1 MRSTAYGM
9 DPLAK
14 LWRTL
19 VHALGRCVITVAEW
33 RLNRLAERQLADAS
47 DRIADD
53 IGWQRGNIALAV
65 RRRRVF
71 QLQALTNAAVVSAR
85 LRGWLPKRPAWFDH
99 QTVIGLTFAVKT
111 FAAALAALYIAF
123 WAGLEDPRWS
133 FLTVFIVSQP
143 DSGLV
148 LAKGFYRILGTIA
161 GLLVSIALVFGL
173 AQYGDLF
180 VAALAIWICF
190 CNVAAR
196 AVRNFASYGFQLAG
210 YTVAIIGIPAAL
222 NPAGAY
228 PLVVARFT
236 EIVLGIICATV
247 FSRLILVRELSP
259 NLVELVRAL
268 TRRADSF
275 ATALLDPNTDRERV
289 TAERTEL
296 AKAYL
301 DVQAMQELTYF
312 ESAEARVLDQPLR
325 RLTQAAV
332 DLCAVAE
339 AAASHRDSP
348 PLGIESSH
356 TAESSPDD
364 APNVSALVRAAD
376 ELDLE
381 RARAQLRESM
391 EAFDRGEELPGP
403 NIAGGL
409 WSDPVPAVLTGIR
422 SALAVVIA
430 SAIWFATAWPT
441 GATAAIVAAVVC
453 TLMAGL
459 EHPDKISMA
468 GAAVVIVA
476 ATPIFATVFY
486 LMPLAVDFP
495 SMAVALAPLL
505 LTCGFIM
512 AQPSIGPIG
521 MLGAVYFTFASNIDN
536 VMTYDAAAF
545 LNSSL
550 AILVG
555 SGIAVVLFS
564 TFFPETPA
572 SARRRFLRQLVVH
585 LSDLTNAHPFY
596 PALRSYQR
604 ALFEQLGTTLARVKD
619 EPKVARECATSAAAA
634 LSAAQ
639 AIGRLKTSL
648 DRGVLPPAIAGT
660 GTRFHARLS
669 QTLRHPSVWSLTR
682 RAAEARALGRHALA
696 CDLSSTEPARTQAL
710 TGVIVAAA
718 TLGCDLT
725 RARME
730 GKSHAI
736 GA

>member
-1 MRSTAYGM
+1 M
-9 DPLAK
+9 
-14 LWRTL
+14 
-19 VHALGRCVITVAEW
+19 HAQLG
-33 RLNRLAERQLADAS
+33 
-47 DRIADD
+47 
-53 IGWQRGNIALAV
+53 ALMK
-65 RRRRVF
+65 
-71 QLQALTNAAVVSAR
+71 AAVVSVR
-85 LRGWLPKRPAWFDH
+85 LRDWLPKKPAWLDH
-99 QTVIGLTFAVKT
+99 QTVVGLTFAVKT
-111 FAAALAALYIAF
+111 FAAALLALYIAF
-123 WAGLEDPRWS
+123 WAGLDDPRWA

-173 AQYGDLF
+173 AQYGELF
-180 VAALAIWICF
+180 VAALAVWICF
-190 CNVAAR
+190 CNFAAR

-236 EIVLGIICATV
+236 EILLGIICAALV
-247 FSRLILVRELSP
+247 SRLILVRELSP
-259 NLVELVRAL
+259 KLVELVRAL
-268 TRRADSF
+268 ARRADSF
-275 ATALLDPNTDRERV
+275 ATVLLDPNADRERV

-301 DVQAMQELTYF
+301 DVQAMQHSTYF

-339 AAASHRDSP
+339 AAASHRDGPRLGIGISHTNESP
-348 PLGIESSH
+348 P
-356 TAESSPDD
+356 DD
-364 APNVSALVRAAD
+364 GPIVSALVRAAD

-381 RARAQLRESM
+381 LARAQLRASM

-409 WSDPVPAVLTGIR
+409 WSDPVPAVLIGIR
-422 SALAVVIA
+422 SALAVVIT
-430 SAIWFATAWPT
+430 SAFWFATAWPT
-441 GATAAIVAAVVC
+441 GATAVVVAAVVC
-453 TLMAGL
+453 SLLASL
-459 EHPDKISMA
+459 EQPDKISMA
-468 GAAVVIVA
+468 AAATVLVAAVPV
-476 ATPIFATVFY
+476 FATQFY

-512 AQPSIGPIG
+512 AQPRIGA
-521 MLGAVYFTFASNIDN
+521 LGLLSAVYFAFASNINN
-536 VMTYDAAAF
+536 VMTYDAVAF

-555 SGIAVVLFS
+555 IGVAVVLFA

-572 SARRRFLRQLVVH
+572 YAGRRFLRQLVVH
-585 LSDLTNAHPFY
+585 LSDLTSARPFF

-619 EPKVARECATSAAAA
+619 EPKVAHECVTSAAAA

-639 AIGRLKTSL
+639 AIGRLKSAL
-648 DRGVLPPAIAGT
+648 DRGVLPPGIAAKGA
-660 GTRFHARLS
+660 RLLVRLS
-669 QTLRHPSVWSLTR
+669 QTLRNPSVWKFSR
-682 RAAEARALGRHALA
+682 RAAEARALSRHALA
-696 CDLSSTEPARTQAL
+696 TDRGSAEPAETQAL
-710 TGVIVAAA
+710 TGIIVASA
-718 TLGCDLT
+718 TLGSDLM
-725 RARME
+725 RARMVLQ
-730 GKSHAI
+730 GKSNAI
-736 GA
+736 PI